1 MSVVFFFLGTY
12 IGKLNV
18 TAAFVFAIDIIVA
31 NVPEGLLP
39 TVSLSLAMAAQVS
52 PEQKMRVVTAF
63 KGYGCDRDGN
73 ADTSS

>member
-1 MSVVFFFLGTY
+1 MEKVTKIVTFISVAMSVVFFFLGTY

-39 TVSLSLAMAAQVS
+39 TVSLSLAMAAHGV
-52 PEQKMRVVTAF
+52 A
-63 KGYGCDRDGN
+63 
-73 ADTSS
+73 